1 MGDPKKFRKKYDTP
15 AHPWSK
21 AAIESEAILR
31 KDFGL
36 KKKKEI
42 YIASSFLK
50 KYKDISKR
58 LIADKT
64 AQGAKEGQQMI
75 EKLQRLGLLSAGATL
90 DQVLSLKLEDIL
102 GRRIQSIVC
111 RKGLAKSMN
120 QARQFITHRHILTG
134 NKEITSPS
142 YITSLQE
149 EALLSF
155 HGRSA
160 LSSSEH
166 PERATLPSAKKSKV
180 KEAEKRV
187 PEMKEKEMKGKTL
200 AAKAG
205 EVPA

>member
-21 AAIESEAILR
+21 AAIEAEAILR

-42 YIASSFLK
+42 YISSSFLK

-75 EKLQRLGLLSAGATL
+75 EKLQRLGLLPAGATL
-90 DQVLSLKLEDIL
+90 DQVLSLELKDIL
-102 GRRIQSIVC
+102 ERRIQSLVC

-120 QARQFITHRHILTG
+120 QARQFITHRHVAIG

-142 YITSLQE
+142 YVTSLQE

-160 LSSSEH
+160 LNSSEH
-166 PERATLPSAKKSKV
+166 PERSTPLSAKKSKG
-180 KEAEKRV
+180 KEAEKEV
-187 PEMKEKEMKGKTL
+187 PEMKVKTP
-200 AAKAG
+200 AAE